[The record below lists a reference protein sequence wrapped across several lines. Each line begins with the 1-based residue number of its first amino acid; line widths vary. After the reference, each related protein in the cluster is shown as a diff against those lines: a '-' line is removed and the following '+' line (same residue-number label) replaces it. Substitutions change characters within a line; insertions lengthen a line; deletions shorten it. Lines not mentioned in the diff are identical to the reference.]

1 MKISEIGTAEVSIY
15 MRVDEAENDGFENV
29 KAELELKMILD
40 AAKAFVREQ
49 TGLTDEEMDKYEDLT
64 IAVCMV
70 AAEFYD
76 TRAYHLEA
84 SKVTVNPAAAAIIN
98 QHCRTLL

>member
-1 MKISEIGTAEVSIY
+1 MKISEIGTAE
-15 MRVDEAENDGFENV
+15 MRFYIRTDDIDGAEAEIEF
-29 KAELELKMILD
+29 KMILD

>member
-1 MKISEIGTAEVSIY
+1 MKVSEIGIAEVVIY
-15 MRVDEAENDGFENV
+15 MRVDEAEKDGFENV
-29 KAELELKMILD
+29 KADLEIKMILD
-40 AAKAFVREQ
+40 AAKAFVRGQ
-49 TGLTDEEMDKYEDLT
+49 TGLTDEEMDQYEDLT